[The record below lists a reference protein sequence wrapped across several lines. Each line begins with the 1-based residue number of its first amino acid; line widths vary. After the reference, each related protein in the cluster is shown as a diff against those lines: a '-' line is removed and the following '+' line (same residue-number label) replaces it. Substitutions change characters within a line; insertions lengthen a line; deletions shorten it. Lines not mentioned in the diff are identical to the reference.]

1 MPRVALIGYGYAGRT
16 FHAPLIR
23 ATPGFELIAV
33 CSSQAGRVHADL
45 PDIPVVR
52 SPDEACR
59 LPDVD
64 LVVIATPHDSHVAL
78 AARAL
83 LAGKHVVVEK
93 PVATTLEEARRLAAA
108 ARDTDRVVAVFHSR
122 RWDGDFLAITDLLN
136 RSALGNIAHFESHF
150 DRFRPIVRDRWRERA
165 GPGGGLWYDLGPHL
179 VDQALQLFGLPDR
192 VTANL
197 AAQRSGAQSD
207 DWAHAVLEYGQR
219 RVILHASVLVAAPVP
234 RFAVHG
240 DAGSW
245 IKYGVDG
252 QERRLIAALT
262 PDAVDAPSDDERA
275 VSIDGISG
283 TEREMP
289 IARGD
294 YRQFYVELAA
304 AVRGAASNPVPLDQ
318 ALAVVAVVET
328 AIRSSAERRALTVP
342 LTDEEIARFNV
353 IASKGV

>member
-1 MPRVALIGYGYAGRT
+1 
-16 FHAPLIR
+16 
-23 ATPGFELIAV
+23 
-33 CSSQAGRVHADL
+33 VHADL
-45 PDIPVVR
+45 PGVSVLSSAADVFAIP
-52 SPDEACR
+52 SI
-59 LPDVD
+59 D
-64 LVVIATPHDSHVAL
+64 LVVIATPHDSHVSLATMAL
-78 AARAL
+78 R
-83 LAGKHVVVEK
+83 AGKHVVVEK
-93 PVATTLEEARRLAAA
+93 PVATTLDEARQLAAA
-108 ARDTDRVVAVFHSR
+108 AQHTDRVLAVFHNR
-122 RWDGDFLAITDLLN
+122 RWDGDFLAITDLLD
-136 RSALGNIAHFESHF
+136 RGVLGNIAHFESHF

-197 AAQRSGAQSD
+197 AAQRRGAQSD

-219 RVILHASVLVAAPVP
+219 RVILHAAVLVAAPPP

-262 PDAVDAPSDDERA
+262 PDAADAPSDDERA
-275 VSIDGISG
+275 VSIDGLSG
-283 TEREMP
+283 TEREMA

-304 AVRGAASNPVPLDQ
+304 AVRGAASSPVPLDQ

-328 AIRSSAERRALTVP
+328 AIRSSAEQRALTVP
-342 LTDEEIARFNV
+342 LTVEEIARF
-353 IASKGV
+353 ST